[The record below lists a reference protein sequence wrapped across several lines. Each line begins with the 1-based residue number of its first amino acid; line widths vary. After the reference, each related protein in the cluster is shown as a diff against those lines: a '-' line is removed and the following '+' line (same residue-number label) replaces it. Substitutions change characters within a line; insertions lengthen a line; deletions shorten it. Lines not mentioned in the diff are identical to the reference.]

1 MKIARNRSGEA
12 GMSLLEVMI
21 AGLVLTA
28 GLLVGVLPMISYGVS
43 TMRATDEE
51 SIAKQKGRQIM
62 ESIYGA
68 RNTSQLGWD
77 AVNPVGTC
85 TTSGTSVVCG
95 VFMTGAQPMY
105 GAGADGIMGT
115 ADDAASGIET
125 ATMANGKV
133 RTLNEFTRT
142 ITITPY
148 TDSAGNVSAT
158 LRQLQVDITYPFGV
172 NGLTRTYTIRSLISQ
187 YK

>member
-1 MKIARNRSGEA
+1 MKILRKRNQS

-21 AGLVLTA
+21 AGIVLTT
-28 GLLVGVLPMISYGVS
+28 GLLIGVLPMISYGVS
-43 TMRATDEE
+43 TLRATDEDT
-51 SIAKQKGRQIM
+51 IAKQKGRQIM

-68 RNTSQLGWD
+68 RNTSELGWD
-77 AVNPVGTC
+77 SVNPVGTC
-85 TTSGTSVVCG
+85 TTSGTSVICG
-95 VFMTGAQPMY
+95 VFMTGSQPMY

-115 ADDAASGIET
+115 ADDAAAGIET
-125 ATMANGKV
+125 AAMANGQI

-142 ITITPY
+142 VTITPY
-148 TDSAGNVSAT
+148 TDASGDISST
-158 LRQLQVDITYPFGV
+158 LRQIQVDVTYPWGV